1 MVSGIKGETMQ
12 TFAVLMAC
20 LGIFAA
26 LVYSFSLWVAFAIV
40 YLASMG
46 LLVIIAFFG
55 RRNRYPDNEES
66 C

>member
-1 MVSGIKGETMQ
+1 
-12 TFAVLMAC
+12 MAC